1 LANYRGIYR
10 SGKERVAEEE
20 ERGKRGAVRLGRFEV
35 GGERRTADGGWRT
48 TSQISGVGGQGSD
61 VRD

>member
-1 LANYRGIYR
+1 MANYRGIYR

-35 GGERRTADGGWRT
+35 GGERQTAESGWRT
-48 TSQISGVGGQGSD
+48 RSQISEVEGGKTGI
-61 VRD
+61 RK